1 MTAYTLADCEAL
13 RRLAREFDDAS
24 SARKAEALALFA
36 RRAPQDDEALV
47 AFHDALLFMLAY
59 PQTEAL
65 HAQAARALD
74 GVADRVE
81 AIAEAAD
88 GEPLSD
94 ALHGS
99 GLPGTRIAVTFNLQ
113 VARWLSRRFPRDA
126 GLHAVRGE
134 VAALR
139 RILAQTLPPIE
150 FETLASDPDDAQDY
164 LAELGADRASDP
176 LAWLLGQCDALA
188 VPETLRRKLY
198 DDLDAFVR
206 IASTRDG
213 LSRTTLRGLSRPL
226 HLHVAPLA
234 RREDARRLLDDPL
247 PEEIALDAA
256 DRDRLLTAARGLL
269 ALLGRQTDPISDCDG
284 RGVYAY
290 DLGRGVVVALFSA
303 APADRPPLDSHVG
316 MMLFKNGLPVAY
328 GGGWP
333 YLGTCKIG
341 INIFEPYRGGESH
354 FLFLSVL
361 RAYRWLFGVQRFIV
375 ERYQFGRNNPEG
387 IASAAYW
394 FYYRLGFRSMRGDL
408 DALAGAEWEKL
419 STRKGYATPRD
430 TLVAFTDAHMELRLP
445 GCPEGYDY
453 ADPADLSRAV
463 TAAIAR
469 DHDGDRRAFLAA
481 MRARLGALFPDVE
494 TRAPRA
500 FADLGPALMAIPDL
514 EAWSAQEREDVTRL
528 LEARE
533 APDERAWFR
542 LLRAHPRLGDALARA
557 GS

>member
-1 MTAYTLADCEAL
+1 MTAFTLADCEAL
-13 RRLAREFDDAS
+13 RRLSRDFDGVSA
-24 SARKAEALALFA
+24 ARKAEAIDALS
-36 RRAPQDDEALV
+36 RRAPGDDDALV
-47 AFHDALLFMLAY
+47 AFHDALLFLLAY

-65 HAQAARALD
+65 RAQALRALEA
-74 GVADRVE
+74 VADQVE
-81 AIAEAAD
+81 AIAAQAGD
-88 GEPLSD
+88 EPLSD

-126 GLHAVRGE
+126 GLHAVRGA
-134 VAALR
+134 VAGLR
-139 RILAQTLPPIE
+139 RILSQTLPPIE
-150 FETLASDPDDAQDY
+150 FETLAVDPDDAQDY
-164 LAELGADRASDP
+164 LAELGADRAPDA
-176 LAWLLGQCDALA
+176 LAWLIGQCDALA
-188 VPETLRRKLY
+188 VPERLRRKLY
-198 DDLDAFVR
+198 DDLECFVR

-213 LSRTTLRGLSRPL
+213 LSRTTLRGLDRPIFF
-226 HLHVAPLA
+226 HTAPLA
-234 RREDARRLLDDPL
+234 RREDARRLLDEPL
-247 PEEIALDAA
+247 PDEIALDAD

-316 MMLFKNGLPVAY
+316 MTLFKNGLPVAY

-408 DALAGAEWEKL
+408 DALAGAEWETL
-419 STRKGYATPRD
+419 STRKGYATPRE
-430 TLVAFTDAHMELRLP
+430 TLLAFTEAHMELRLP

-463 TAAIAR
+463 TTAIVR
-469 DHDGDRRAFLAA
+469 DYDGDRAAFLVA
-481 MRARLGALFPDVE
+481 MRGRLGALLPGVE
-494 TRAPRA
+494 TRAPHA
-500 FADLGPALMAIPDL
+500 FADLGPALMLIPDL
-514 EAWSAQEREDVTRL
+514 EAWSAQEREDVVRL

-533 APDERAWFR
+533 APDERAWHR
-542 LLRAHPRLGDALARA
+542 RLRAHPRLGDALARA